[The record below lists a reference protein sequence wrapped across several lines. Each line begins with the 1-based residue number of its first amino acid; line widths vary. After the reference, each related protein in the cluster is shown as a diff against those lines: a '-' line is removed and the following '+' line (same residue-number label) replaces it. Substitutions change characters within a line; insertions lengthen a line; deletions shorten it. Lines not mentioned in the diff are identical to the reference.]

1 MNHLYFFKT
10 AKVLKAQIMLIVFVL
25 ICANS
30 IQAQDVKVGNYTDQ
44 CSLSDFDAVP
54 DPGIIRPSIEFAGTG
69 NSQAQDDKIN
79 HYSGQCNFSDFDEVP
94 DPGMI
99 RQPVNKIV
107 LKNSNQS
114 SVSKE
119 NDSKTAKLVNG
130 KKAAL
135 HSKGDA
141 IDKQKKIKNDEAS
154 RIINSH
160 SLISMADGY
169 INQ

>member
-1 MNHLYFFKT
+1 MKNSYFFELNKLRT
-10 AKVLKAQIMLIVFVL
+10 FCFLIVIVF
-25 ICANS
+25 ANS
-30 IQAQDVKVGNYTDQ
+30 SIVKSQDIKVGNYTEQ

-54 DPGIIRPSIEFAGTG
+54 DPGIIRPSIELASTSDI
-69 NSQAQDDKIN
+69 NVQDIKID
-79 HYSGQCNFSDFDEVP
+79 HYSGQCNLNDFDEVP